1 VRDAT
6 GALRH
11 PRRRL
16 EARVRALGQP
26 DADRDGTAELKASR
40 LHARTAW
47 IESQY
52 STYPPLQNEY
62 HPEPYEQLARVWRTT
77 GSLDEANSAIF
88 EKIKMQ
94 GRLRPDP
101 QWPGSKQRYYR
112 FKRSLYSLLV
122 ASGVGA
128 AVVRPAR
135 MFAIFL
141 AVWIAGVFALYAAP
155 DALKV
160 KISPVIPVVSTAG
173 GAAHVVL
180 PASEVARSREEVACG
195 HRASKVVY
203 PLDLMIPFV
212 DLGQEARCEF
222 SLTSQGWGIAQGL
235 YELLGWLLT
244 GGVLLAFSG
253 LVRRQFER

>member
-1 VRDAT
+1 VGGALR
-6 GALRH
+6 ALRH
-11 PRRRL
+11 PRHWL
-16 EARVRALGQP
+16 EGHVRKLGHDRAR
-26 DADRDGTAELKASR
+26 ELKASR

-52 STYPPLQNEY
+52 STYPPLENEY

-77 GSLDEANSAIF
+77 GNLDDANSAIF

-94 GRLRPDP
+94 GRLRANPD
-101 QWPGSKQRYYR
+101 WPRYKQRFYR
-112 FKRSLYSLLV
+112 FKRTGYGLLV

-128 AVVRPAR
+128 AVVRPLR
-135 MFAIFL
+135 ICLIFC
-141 AVWIAGVFALYAAP
+141 AVWAVGVGVLYLNQ

-173 GAAHVVL
+173 GETRVVL
-180 PASEVARSREEVACG
+180 PTSNVSAPEEVVCG
-195 HRASKVVY
+195 HRASKIVY

-212 DLGQEARCEF
+212 DLGQESRCEF
-222 SLTSQGWGIAQGL
+222 SLTSQGWGIAQGFYQL
-235 YELLGWLLT
+235 IGWLLT